1 MVANRLQS
9 MFENCNNQKPE
20 CEMKVNF
27 KNQHQSENHIQTE
40 FQRQIQYL
48 ISNQN
53 RKIELNFKLKLI
65 LKARIRTKTDI

>member
-1 MVANRLQS
+1 MVANSLQS
-9 MFENCNNQKPE
+9 MFENYNNQKPK

-27 KNQHQSENHIQTE
+27 KNQDQNENHIQIE

-53 RKIELNFKLKLI
+53 RKIELNFK
-65 LKARIRTKTDI
+65 